1 MSRYNMGYLSLS
13 CSGVIPGSGYIGSP
27 TNEDQGFFRIAIK
40 KSLQKKMNLCIY
52 RCEFSIWLGSP
63 QNKDEGEVGF
73 SQKAKEKSVR
83 HKEAREKIP

>member
-1 MSRYNMGYLSLS
+1 MGYLSLS

-27 TNEDQGFFRIAIK
+27 TNKDQSFFSYNSWVVVA
-40 KSLQKKMNLCIY
+40 KKMNLCIY
-52 RCEFSIWLGSP
+52 QCEFSIWLGSP
-63 QNKDEGEVGF
+63 QNKDEGEDGF